1 EPEPAPEVSS
11 DDPFDGITDDEIAT
25 YSDLFDIPPPE
36 NDDDATKLGNK
47 IRQWLKDGKPKPGES
62 KDEYEDKGD
71 DEEEVQKPDEDKP
84 KKKKGRFG
92 FLRR

>member
-1 EPEPAPEVSS
+1 
-11 DDPFDGITDDEIAT
+11 
-25 YSDLFDIPPPE
+25 LFDIPPPE

-62 KDEYEDKGD
+62 KDE
-71 DEEEVQKPDEDKP
+71 DEEEVQKPDKDEP